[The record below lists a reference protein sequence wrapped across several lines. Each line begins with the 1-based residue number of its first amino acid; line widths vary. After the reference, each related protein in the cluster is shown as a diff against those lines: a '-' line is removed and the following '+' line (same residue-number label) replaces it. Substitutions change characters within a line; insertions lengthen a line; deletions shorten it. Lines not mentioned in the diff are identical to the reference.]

1 MRALDGETIH
11 IEAKPSSIDSSL
23 VFETFVIPLKQNH
36 EITGAV
42 SMQRDITSIVKLTE
56 ELKKSNEQLK
66 RSNED
71 LQQFA
76 HVTSH
81 DLKEPVRKIKMY
93 GDILSE
99 NFANYL
105 PDKGKDY
112 LLRIDKSASRI
123 SAMIDGV
130 LKYATIET
138 SDQFLEDTDLMEII
152 DNIVEDLEI
161 PIKENNSKI
170 EFSGLPRIKAYP
182 TLIYQLFYN
191 LINNSLKFRNIEIDP
206 VINLSRSELTNE
218 EQGEFGVDYFKINLT
233 DNGIGFDQAYAE
245 KIFESF
251 TRLHPKDKFEGTG
264 LGLALCRKILLRH
277 NGFIKA
283 SGELHKGTIFSIFLP
298 KAILI

>member
-1 MRALDGETIH
+1 
-11 IEAKPSSIDSSL
+11 
-23 VFETFVIPLKQNH
+23 
-36 EITGAV
+36 
-42 SMQRDITSIVKLTE
+42 MQRDITSIVKLTE

-138 SDQFLEDTDLMEII
+138 ADQFLEDTDLMEII

-191 LINNSLKFRNIEIDP
+191 LINNSLKFRNMDIDP
-206 VINLSRSELTNE
+206 VINLSRSELTNK